1 MDSTSSSSPEAR
13 SIDSSKI
20 TRQAEE
26 EQNGR
31 PAMMVDGVMRWIK
44 EDGTPGDIVS
54 NGNFY
59 FTQFHDGTFRLFN
72 KEVRSERTA
81 EFLKVPSARF
91 NHLVED
97 SMFRSTD

>member
-1 MDSTSSSSPEAR
+1 MDSASSSSPEAR
-13 SIDSSKI
+13 SIDPSKI
-20 TRQAEE
+20 THEAEQ

-31 PAMMVDGVMRWIK
+31 PARMVDGVLRWIT
-44 EDGTPGDIVS
+44 EDGTPGDVAS
-54 NGNFY
+54 GNFF

-91 NHLVED
+91 NHLGED
-97 SMFRSTD
+97 SIFSQH